1 MKIYMKYCL
10 ASYLHKWRVRD
21 KLFNAITLQ
30 HFRTYVCVC
39 VSVCVCGVGWELG
52 WRRVWPHGC
61 GSRCARSLSVKD
73 CSTEPKE
80 EESSA
85 AWLRERRNRCGELK
99 RDLQLLHPI
108 VLNAASTVEWLSF
121 SVYASSHNQISWH
134 SAFLNLIFQIAFS
147 SF

>member
-10 ASYLHKWRVRD
+10 ASCLHKWRVRD
-21 KLFNAITLQ
+21 KLFNAITRQ

-61 GSRCARSLSVKD
+61 GSRCAQSLSVKD

-108 VLNAASTVEWLSF
+108 VLNAASTVWVPMPHLTTKF
-121 SVYASSHNQISWH
+121 HGIQLC
-134 SAFLNLIFQIAFS
+134 FNLIFQIAFP

>member
-21 KLFNAITLQ
+21 KLFNAITRQ

-52 WRRVWPHGC
+52 WRRVWPMAAAPDVLGLSLWRTVQLNQKRRKALQHGWER
-61 GSRCARSLSVKD
+61 GGTAAGNWNVTSNSSTPLS
-73 CSTEPKE
+73 STLP
-80 EESSA
+80 
-85 AWLRERRNRCGELK
+85 
-99 RDLQLLHPI
+99 QLY
-108 VLNAASTVEWLSF
+108 EWLSF